1 MCTLLVVQQ
10 VDRLKNMV
18 HNKFRKDRIM
28 KQRNVLT
35 SAGGGGRRS
44 TGKSC
49 ALGTKVILNCA
60 SEQRHKAKTTLF
72 AVPFCA
78 SRARQIQ
85 DLSDPRNS

>member
-35 SAGGGGRRS
+35 SAGGGG
-44 TGKSC
+44 GAAQPVNQVKSQ
-49 ALGTKVILNCA
+49 VI
-60 SEQRHKAKTTLF
+60 
-72 AVPFCA
+72 
-78 SRARQIQ
+78 
-85 DLSDPRNS
+85 